1 MIKID
6 KLSKYIDNRG
16 FNMILKTDIIICEQ
30 FISQSKKNVLRGI
43 HKSPYEKYLTVLSG
57 KIIDYIID
65 FTNDKITYKK
75 YVLDSEENNHI
86 FIPANKGHLFISL
99 DDDTKLLY
107 QLGGNYDVTKDVNI
121 NYNDPYIN
129 LDIPWNNKY
138 ILSDKDTNS
147 KFTKPVDYI
156 LMGSRGFLGGEIK
169 KYLEYLHKNFITLDT
184 RLNNYDEIKH
194 KLNLYKPKYVICTA
208 GISGKPT
215 ISWCDKNKEETFN
228 VNVIDTLKLCEITNK
243 MNIHLTLFGSGSVFN
258 GLFDNNN
265 QPNLITYNEKSIIEK
280 NNNKYYLKCRNILE
294 DSLELYSN
302 VLYLRI
308 QYPISLTENPK
319 CFMNK
324 MLTRLETVH
333 DQYVN
338 ITYLPNLFPL
348 LISIILKKNIRG
360 ILNFVN
366 PEPIK
371 LSVLLDWYKKNKD
384 ENIKYNIVKSS
395 SFCGLLNTNLLEN
408 ILGDNVF
415 STKKIFK

>member
-1 MIKID
+1 
-6 KLSKYIDNRG
+6 
-16 FNMILKTDIIICEQ
+16 
-30 FISQSKKNVLRGI
+30 LRGI
-43 HKSPYEKYLTVLSG
+43 HKSPYEKYVTVLSG

-65 FTNDKITYKK
+65 FTDDKITYKK

-99 DDDTKLLY
+99 EDDTQLLY
-107 QLGGNYDVTKDVNI
+107 QLGGKYDVTKDVNI

-156 LMGSRGFLGGEIK
+156 LMGSTGFLGSEMK
-169 KYLEYLHKNFITLDT
+169 KYLENQDKNFITLDT
-184 RLNNYDEIKH
+184 RLNNYDEIQH
-194 KLNLYKPKYVICTA
+194 KFNLYKPKYVICAA
-208 GISGKPT
+208 GISGRPT
-215 ISWCDKNKEETFN
+215 ISWCDENKEETFK

-243 MNIHLTLFGSGSVFN
+243 LGIHLTLFGSGSVYN
-258 GLFDNNN
+258 GLFDDKNH
-265 QPNLITYNEKSIIEK
+265 PTLITYTEKSVIEK
-280 NNNKYYLKCRNILE
+280 NNDKYYLKCRNILE

-308 QYPISLTENPK
+308 QYPISLTQNPK

-324 MLTRLETVH
+324 MLTRLESVH

-348 LISIILKKNIRG
+348 LISIILKKDIRG

-366 PEPIK
+366 PGHIRLTE
-371 LSVLLDWYKKNKD
+371 LLELYREKNNKKFTFNT
-384 ENIKYNIVKSS
+384 IKSS
-395 SFCGLLNTNLLEN
+395 NFCGLLNTSLLES
-408 ILGDNVF
+408 ILEDKVISIKNCLE
-415 STKKIFK
+415 